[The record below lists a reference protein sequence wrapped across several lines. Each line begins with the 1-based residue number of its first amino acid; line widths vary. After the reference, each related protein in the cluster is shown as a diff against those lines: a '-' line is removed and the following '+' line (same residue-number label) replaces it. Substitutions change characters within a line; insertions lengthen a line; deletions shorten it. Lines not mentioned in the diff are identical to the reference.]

1 MVHRWYTI
9 REMENIAQKTRSTIY
24 RWIDAGKLEVKRED
38 GRVLVR
44 PTDGIV
50 DIPSEPVENGTGGQ
64 AVQQTGQ
71 IAGLM
76 GRMEKNAELM
86 TQYMTQSLK
95 EIRRL
100 ERMTGELTA
109 KIEMKNERIEEL
121 EILLANATHRM
132 TNSEKLQLIA
142 EAKRP
147 DQP

>member
-1 MVHRWYTI
+1 
-9 REMENIAQKTRSTIY
+9 
-24 RWIDAGKLEVKRED
+24 
-38 GRVLVR
+38 
-44 PTDGIV
+44 
-50 DIPSEPVENGTGGQ
+50 
-64 AVQQTGQ
+64 
-71 IAGLM
+71 M

-147 DQP
+147 DQQ